1 MILANITMSQHV
13 ITQALRRPETST
25 MTQHDPG
32 RRPEH
37 GNMIGNGFGIGRS
50 DPYIDQGEAARS
62 WVKQMIRGHLWNAT
76 GSRPTNITLG
86 IDDHIARHDQ
96 SGISPLLLL
105 YLRFSSGIK
114 LIHINLVIG
123 K

>member
-37 GNMIGNGFGIGRS
+37 GNMIGNGFGIGRPNP
-50 DPYIDQGEAARS
+50 DIDQGDAAMP
-62 WVKQMIRGHLWNAT
+62 WVQQMIRGHLRNAT
-76 GSRPTNITLG
+76 GSRPTDITLG

-96 SGISPLLLL
+96 SGIYSLLLL
-105 YLRFSSGIK
+105 DLRFSPGTK
-114 LIHINLVIG
+114 LIHIKLVIG